1 MAKNLKFTKGKA
13 LYRHE
18 RVGTYERL
26 PDGTWFVQDIRGH
39 NKIYESE
46 GEAVGHF
53 IFFDWSSRIPSQN
66 QDSRLSV
73 IVKNKNMRKRF
84 ALT

>member
-26 PDGTWFVQDIRGH
+26 PDGTWFVQDIRGR

-46 GEAVGHF
+46 GDAVAHF

-66 QDSRLSV
+66 QASRLGV
-73 IVKNKNMRKRF
+73 IVKDSNIRKRF